1 MQWKT
6 LRIVCAAAL
15 VSGLL
20 APAIGAQDMNS
31 RDRTYL
37 TFSAPI
43 QMPGRTLAAGRYLFQ
58 LMDSPSNRHI
68 VQVFNAQGTRL
79 IATVMAIPD
88 HRLTASEKTTVSFIE
103 TPSSRPYAI
112 RSWFYPGRTIGH
124 EFVYPKAQALAI
136 AEVTH
141 QPVAASDR
149 GGVSTVEP
157 READRS
163 SDTNAMT
170 ETQNRPSDSVATPR
184 VEPTAPMEVDQ
195 APADQTPS
203 PSPSTAGQATAAAAP
218 TTTDPSL
225 PKTAGN
231 GPLIFL
237 GGALALGLALVIRTL
252 RFVIS

>member
-6 LRIVCAAAL
+6 LRIACAAAL
-15 VSGLL
+15 VSGLF

-88 HRLTASEKTTVSFIE
+88 QRLVPSENTTVSFIE

-124 EFVYPKAQALAI
+124 EFVYPKSQAMAI
-136 AEVTH
+136 AKATH
-141 QPVAASDR
+141 QPVAASDH
-149 GGVSTVEP
+149 GSVSTVEP
-157 READRS
+157 TEVDRN
-163 SDTNAMT
+163 DDMNAMA
-170 ETQNRPSDSVATPR
+170 ETQNRPSDSVETPR
-184 VEPTAPMEVDQ
+184 VEPSAPAAVDQ
-195 APADQTPS
+195 APDNQATANQTPS
-203 PSPSTAGQATAAAAP
+203 TDGQAAAP
-218 TTTDPSL
+218 TTTDQSL
-225 PKTAGN
+225 PKTASN
-231 GPLIFL
+231 GPLILL
-237 GGALALGLALVIRTL
+237 GGVSALGLALVIRKL